1 MAQPPGDVV
10 EGVVEA
16 AALSLCRRS
25 AGPSRWCWCCCRKRR
40 GRRSSYAGLVA
51 PDMAG
56 TTERGPLQEER
67 SDHSWRGVG
76 QDWQLQGPV
85 D

>member
-1 MAQPPGDVV
+1 MRG
-10 EGVVEA
+10 
-16 AALSLCRRS
+16 RS
-25 AGPSRWCWCCCRKRR
+25 RKRR
-40 GRRSSYAGLVA
+40 GRRSSYARLVA